1 MAYSFG
7 GGVRPELGR
16 TDYSGYLQG
25 ALTGAQG
32 VAAGG
37 AAMGKGIEKLIAG
50 AAEGVNKYMDRKETK
65 ELLETSRPRFIEA
78 INSNPYLKA
87 AFGNIDTKDPK
98 AVDAA
103 IKGFGAGDMK
113 QGLLTGN
120 KMIAEFGAQQ
130 AQRDEAMQNTTANN
144 SIIRDAIKS
153 TTPINRDE
161 LFGRLLDV
169 PGNTAE
175 MADNATNFVIR
186 RVDQLKDDK
195 IRKET
200 ELLAA
205 QAAKVEK
212 ETNLVGK
219 PPPMSEYEAGKLK
232 LSNEQLELARDQFN
246 EGKEISKY
254 QKEQLRIADSQ
265 NDIARARLAQGEKIS
280 PTEQAQ
286 LDIANRRLN
295 FDIDAVQAI
304 RQDKTAKKEEIFQ
317 KEAKVAVGT
326 IADMERI
333 RERIALSLGMLAND
347 AGGAEANLT
356 RFMPWSAAG
365 QLDAIYS
372 EIVGNIAI
380 GTIMQMKRDS
390 ENGSTGFGQL
400 NEKEFDSIIS
410 SRGRLRSQDSPAVQI
425 LNLKAQDAFYERTIQ
440 TLKNAYGNKPPEGF
454 TEIP

>member
-7 GGVRPELGR
+7 AGVRPELGK

-333 RERIALSLGMLAND
+333 RERIALSLGLLANG
-347 AGGAEANLT
+347 AGGVEANLT

>member
-7 GGVRPELGR
+7 GGVRPELGK

-144 SIIRDAIKS
+144 SIIRDAITS

-161 LFGRLLDV
+161 LFGRLLGV

-195 IRKET
+195 MRKDID
-200 ELLAA
+200 LAA
-205 QAAKVEK
+205 AKIAK
-212 ETNLVGK
+212 LNAETNLVGK
-219 PPPMSEYEAGKLK
+219 PPPISEYEAGKLK

-246 EGKEISKY
+246 DGKEISKY

-326 IADMERI
+326 IADMERLI
-333 RERIALSLGMLAND
+333 QRIDLAQGMLANN
-347 AGGAEANLT
+347 AGGAEASMS
-356 RFMPWSAAG
+356 RFLPWSAAA
-365 QLDAIYS
+365 QLDAVYS
-372 EIVGNIAI
+372 EIIGNIVI
-380 GTIMQMKRDS
+380 DTLMQMKRDS
-390 ENGSTGFGQL
+390 PDGSTGFGQF
-400 NEKEFDSIIS
+400 NEKEFDSVVS
-410 SRGRLRSQDSPAVQI
+410 SRGRLRSQDRPAIQL
-425 LNLKAQDAFYERTIQ
+425 LNLQAQRKFYERSIK
-440 TLKNAYGNKPPEGF
+440 TLKDAYENKPPEGF
-454 TEIP
+454 TLIP

>member
-7 GGVRPELGR
+7 GGVRPELGK

-50 AAEGVNKYMDRKETK
+50 AAEGVTKYLDRKETK
-65 ELLETSRPRFIEA
+65 ELLETSRPRIVSA

-87 AFGNIDTKDPK
+87 AFGNIDTTDPK
-98 AVDAA
+98 QVDAA

-113 QGLLTGN
+113 QGLLAGN
-120 KMIAEFGAQQ
+120 KMIAEAGAQQ

-144 SIIRDAIKS
+144 SIIRDAITS

-175 MADNATNFVIR
+175 MADNATNYVIR

-219 PPPMSEYEAGKLK
+219 PPPISEYEAGKLK

-333 RERIALSLGMLAND
+333 RERIALSLGLLANG
-347 AGGAEANLT
+347 AGGVEANLT